1 MDLTHGF
8 KTVKFKSSGDTSS
21 ALSTQDKTIASLKS
35 LIADLSGQV
44 ALLSTK
50 ISTLSE
56 TAQTAVRNKNRVSAL
71 AALRSK
77 KLNETALAQRTETL
91 SQLEEVYSKIEQAAD
106 QVAIVRVMEASA
118 SVLRNLHAEVGGVE
132 KVEDV
137 KEGLREEMS
146 KVDEVS
152 SAIEAGGKNQ
162 SVIDEDAVDEELENL
177 ERQAKSE
184 QEEKEARETQEKLA
198 NIGEIGEPKE
208 PKESQ
213 QGEILKNGTSLSH
226 ASIKTPGPPIEEGI
240 NALNHLSLDEE
251 RPPVGHVNK
260 VPEKPAERV
269 PNAASE
275 S

>member
-71 AALRSK
+71 ATLRSK

-91 SQLEEVYSKIEQAAD
+91 SQLEEVYSRIEQAAD

-118 SVLRNLHAEVGGVE
+118 GVLRNLHAEVGGVE

-137 KEGLREEMS
+137 IEGLRDEMS

-152 SAIEAGGKNQ
+152 SAIEAGGRDQ

-251 RPPVGHVNK
+251 RPPVGYVNR

-269 PNAASE
+269 PNAASV

>member
-8 KTVKFKSSGDTSS
+8 KTVKFKSPGDTSS

-50 ISTLSE
+50 ISNLSE

-91 SQLEEVYSKIEQAAD
+91 SQLEEVYSKVEQAAD

-118 SVLRNLHAEVGGVE
+118 GVLRNLHAEVGGVE
-132 KVEDV
+132 TVEDV
-137 KEGLREEMS
+137 MEGLRHEMS

-152 SAIEAGGKNQ
+152 SAIEAGGQEQ

-184 QEEKEARETQEKLA
+184 QEEEEARETQEKLA
-198 NIGEIGEPKE
+198 IIGDIGEPKE
-208 PKESQ
+208 PKEPQ
-213 QGEILKNGTSLSH
+213 RGEIFKNGTFHLH
-226 ASIKTPGPPIEEGI
+226 ASIKAPGPPVEEGI
-240 NALNHLSLDEE
+240 NALNRLSLDEE
-251 RPPVGHVNK
+251 LPPVEHFNK
-260 VPEKPAERV
+260 VPEKSAERV
-269 PNAASE
+269 PNATSE